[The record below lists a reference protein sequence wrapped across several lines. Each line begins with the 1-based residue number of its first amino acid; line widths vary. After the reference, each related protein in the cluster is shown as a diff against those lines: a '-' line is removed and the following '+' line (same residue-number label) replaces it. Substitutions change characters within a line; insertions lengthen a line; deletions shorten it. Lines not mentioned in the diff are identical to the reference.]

1 MLFVVVLFLFVK
13 QISQLNISQ
22 FYSLSFENPGY
33 FILVI
38 LLLPFNWGFELLKW
52 REILKANEIEYNLK
66 KILSSLFSGVTTGI
80 ITPNRIGNF
89 IGRMLFFKGKIRRQ
103 LILGTL
109 YSNFA
114 QFLSTITFGA
124 ISIIWF
130 HEVLFST
137 YGELATY
144 ISCIILLI
152 CLTFYV
158 VITYVSLPSL
168 KFINKK
174 ENLLKHYQVNARQFV
189 FPLFYLSSL
198 RYLIFSF
205 QFLLRLMAF
214 GEPFSLLLL
223 AGVFFTYLVST
234 LIPSFVFGKLLI
246 RETSGLVILSF
257 VVENEMVIIVS
268 SLLLWLIN
276 LGIPSL
282 IGMFFIFRK
291 KFLLNA

>member
-1 MLFVVVLFLFVK
+1 MKL
-13 QISQLNISQ
+13 SQLHDLNIES
-22 FYSLSFENPGY
+22 FYF
-33 FILVI
+33 FILVFF
-38 LLLPFNWGFELLKW
+38 LLPLNWGIELLKW
-52 REILKANEIEYNLK
+52 QRILKVN
-66 KILSSLFSGVTTGI
+66 KIYIVSNTLIQSLFSGVTTGI

-89 IGRMLFFKGKIRRQ
+89 IGRMLFFKGKIRGQ

-152 CLTFYV
+152 GLTFYF
-158 VITYVSLPSL
+158 VIPYVSLPSL
-168 KFINKK
+168 KFLNKK
-174 ENLLKHYQVNARQFV
+174 ENLLKHFQVNARQLV

-205 QFLLRLMAF
+205 QFLLMLMAF